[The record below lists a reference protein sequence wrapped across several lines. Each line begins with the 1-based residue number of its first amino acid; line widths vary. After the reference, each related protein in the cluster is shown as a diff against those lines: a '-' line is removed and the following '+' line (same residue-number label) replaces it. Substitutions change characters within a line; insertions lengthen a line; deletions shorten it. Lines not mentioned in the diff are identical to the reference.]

1 MTVSKVV
8 LLNWNE
14 ISNANAYCCSFL
26 DDSKENCHWNLC
38 KFTSENKKD
47 FIRHLDYHIYHSI
60 LKNYGLSLKNLINI
74 PKCLSNSKQRN
85 DIPVITHDYLCNWSD
100 CCKTFSKFPEFTGH
114 LNYHLTLDYNTKKT
128 LGSYVG
134 KMENRKSISKT
145 KVKCKW
151 DGCNKEIVNIYELK
165 RHMRLHSHEKVI
177 GCPVCGKLFTKKT
190 FFIEH
195 CLRQI
200 SSEREFQCSQC
211 FKYFAT
217 EGMLKDH
224 ERSHLNKFKCN
235 ICGMSCPSRNVLA
248 THIRYRHVSTK
259 PFSCDH
265 PDCEYRG
272 TTKRD
277 ITMHKIS
284 HTDEKLYKC
293 EMFQCDFSAKT
304 LMSLKR
310 HDAREHL
317 GTPLTYQ
324 CHICEKNFTR
334 GFALS
339 KHLKKEH
346 CFALASGHTRF
357 IYKVD
362 EDGLYRLQTK
372 RVESLA
378 ANQQEVNVV
387 NNFVP
392 ESDAS
397 YSIATFTKGDEK
409 HDGVSLKFER
419 IKDPVKKTIKKVVA
433 DDGHK
438 NINDFAIMKNYN
450 FMRNSTRSSR
460 KQISVEFQDLDEFGV
475 TISKKMIKVP
485 EITI

>member
-1 MTVSKVV
+1 M
-8 LLNWNE
+8 
-14 ISNANAYCCSFL
+14 
-26 DDSKENCHWNLC
+26 
-38 KFTSENKKD
+38 
-47 FIRHLDYHIYHSI
+47 
-60 LKNYGLSLKNLINI
+60 KNYGLSLKNLINI
-74 PKCLSNSKQRN
+74 PKCLSNSKHRN
-85 DIPVITHDYLCNWSD
+85 DIPAITNDYLCCWND
-100 CCKTFSKFPEFTGH
+100 CCKTFCKFPDFIGH
-114 LNYHLTLDYNTKKT
+114 LNYHLTLDYDTKKT
-128 LGSYVG
+128 LGSYSG
-134 KMENRKSISKT
+134 KMEIKKLITKT
-145 KVKCKW
+145 KVECKW
-151 DGCNKEIVNIYELK
+151 DGCKKEIVNIYELK
-165 RHMRLHSHEKVI
+165 RHMKLHSHEKII
-177 GCPVCGKLFTKKT
+177 GCPVCGKLFTKKS

-200 SSEREFQCSQC
+200 STEREFQCSQC

-217 EGMLKDH
+217 EQMLKDH
-224 ERSHLNKFKCN
+224 GRSHLNKFKCN

-248 THIRYRHVSTK
+248 THIRYRHVATK

-265 PDCEYRG
+265 PDCKYRG

-284 HTDEKLYKC
+284 HADEKMYKC

-304 LMSLKR
+304 LMALKR

-346 CFALASGHTRF
+346 SFALASGHTRF
-357 IYKVD
+357 IYKID

-387 NNFVP
+387 SKFVP
-392 ESDAS
+392 EADVS
-397 YSIATFTKGDEK
+397 YSMATFIKGDEK
-409 HDGVSLKFER
+409 HEGVFMKFER
-419 IKDPVKKTIKKVVA
+419 IKNPAKKITKRVVP

-450 FMRNSTRSSR
+450 FMRNNTRSTR
-460 KQISVEFQDLDEFGV
+460 KQISVELQDIDEFGA
-475 TISKKMIKVP
+475 TISKKLIKIP